1 MTHAYAGEP
10 ERGRRIPINS
20 TTSRSARESTPNKTG
35 GRLVVGASV
44 LAGFLLI
51 LAVVVLIALPR
62 QNGTP
67 PAPAAPAAAK
77 LSPSAERYLAIA
89 NPANHSLEVSNNAYK
104 KDELGNLA
112 AAKSDLRAEVATE
125 TLFDT
130 RLAQIPFPLSDASI
144 VRALIAANQQRG
156 ALTARQ
162 ARSASLAQL
171 RSLDARHQAT
181 DAAVEGQVRQL
192 RKALGLPPPSTS

>member
-1 MTHAYAGEP
+1 VAASLVAG
-10 ERGRRIPINS
+10 I
-20 TTSRSARESTPNKTG
+20 
-35 GRLVVGASV
+35 LLV
-44 LAGFLLI
+44 LAFI
-51 LAVVVLIALPR
+51 VLAALPR
-62 QNGTP
+62 QHDSTP
-67 PAPAAPAAAK
+67 PPPAATTTK
-77 LSPSAERYLAIA
+77 LSPSAARYLAIA
-89 NPANHSLEVSNNAYK
+89 NPANHSLDVSNNAYK
-104 KDELGNLA
+104 KDELSNLA
-112 AAKSDLRAEVATE
+112 AAKSDLRGEVATE

-162 ARSASLAQL
+162 ARSTSLAQL

-181 DAAVEGQVRQL
+181 DAAVEAQVRLL